1 MNRVL
6 AAVAAM
12 VVLTL
17 AGCAAQTAATGAA
30 PVESAAHEYRTG
42 SILAQKEKR
51 PVTEEERERA
61 KEIAAEIRASP
72 STIVGRP

>member
-6 AAVAAM
+6 STLAALAAF
-12 VVLTL
+12 TL
-17 AGCAAQTAATGAA
+17 AGCASQPSAPGAA
-30 PVESAAHEYRTG
+30 PSEGVVHEYRTG

-51 PVTEEERERA
+51 PATEEERERA

-72 STIVGRP
+72 QTIVGRP